1 MTQARDSLIGQTA
14 VTEVTLNVS
23 STIVL
28 WARSLQGSMADQAPA
43 VWPSATELTPA
54 PETPSEAA
62 PSRDNWVYWAMLPPP
77 PPPLSSPVAGSEPC
91 QKGQPHVQPQP
102 PSGELPPFDAQI
114 LPAAQPPFD
123 AQAPSDAQSQY
134 SGQQAWNFQA
144 STPWYWGLSP
154 NGFPTY
160 HTSFHS
166 PGKLRFLAALLSFL
180 FLSSPSF
187 LFLSLSFALCFWRL
201 VMSIQN
207 VSH

>member
-28 WARSLQGSMADQAPA
+28 WARSLQGSMAEQAPA

-166 PGKLRFLAALLSFL
+166 PLLSPFP
-180 FLSSPSF
+180 LSHSVCVSV
-187 LFLSLSFALCFWRL
+187 SVC
-201 VMSIQN
+201 MN
-207 VSH
+207 VCL